1 MRTHSSPQSPVPV
14 DLPVAERIH
23 AAVER
28 FGEAEVVDRAI
39 LLLNGGNAGEEFLLY
54 AGGKHA
60 QGLLDGAPALYWP
73 ELWGAR
79 ALLHVWDPKAGT
91 AILANLDNQSWR
103 VREMCARV
111 SQERHLNVLPRI
123 VELTED
129 EVPRVR
135 IAALRALAALGSE
148 ADAETIAARLRD
160 PEKEVR
166 RAAQQSRD
174 TLRDRTRTEKPHS

>member
-1 MRTHSSPQSPVPV
+1 MRTQPNPQPDVPI
-14 DLPVAERIH
+14 DLSIAERIH

-28 FGEAEVVDRAI
+28 FGETEVVDRAI
-39 LLLNGGNAGEEFLLY
+39 LLLNGGNAGEDFLLY
-54 AGGKHA
+54 VGGKHA

-91 AILANLDNQSWR
+91 AIQTNLENQSWR

-111 SQERHLNVLPRI
+111 SQERRLNVLPGI
-123 VELTED
+123 VALTED

-135 IAALRALAALGSE
+135 IAALRALAELGTATD
-148 ADAETIAARLRD
+148 ADTISARLRD
-160 PEKEVR
+160 PDKDVR
-166 RAAQQSRD
+166 RAAQESRD
-174 TLRDRTRTEKPHS
+174 RLRDRSRTSTDS

>member
-1 MRTHSSPQSPVPV
+1 MRTQPNPQPDVPI
-14 DLPVAERIH
+14 DLPVARRIH

-28 FGEAEVVDRAI
+28 FGEPGVVDRSI
-39 LLLNGGNAGEEFLLY
+39 LLLNGGNAGEDFLLY
-54 AGGKHA
+54 VGGKHA

-79 ALLHVWDPKAGT
+79 ALLHVWDPKAGA
-91 AILANLDNQSWR
+91 AILNHLDNQSWR

-111 SQERHLNVLPRI
+111 SQARKLNVLPKI

-129 EVPRVR
+129 DVPRVR
-135 IAALRALAALGSE
+135 IAALRALAELGSE
-148 ADAETIAARLRD
+148 ADADTISARLRD
-160 PEKEVR
+160 PDKEVR

-174 TLRDRTRTEKPHS
+174 ALRERTRADTGD

>member
-1 MRTHSSPQSPVPV
+1 MRTQPNSQPDVPI

-28 FGEAEVVDRAI
+28 FGEPVVVDRSI
-39 LLLNGGNAGEEFLLY
+39 LLLNGGNAGEDFLLY
-54 AGGKHA
+54 VGGKHA

-91 AILANLDNQSWR
+91 AIQANLENQSWR

-111 SQERHLNVLPRI
+111 SQERHLNVLPGI
-123 VELTED
+123 VALTED

-135 IAALRALAALGSE
+135 IAALRALAELGTAAA
-148 ADAETIAARLRD
+148 ADTITARLRD
-160 PEKEVR
+160 PDKDVR

-174 TLRDRTRTEKPHS
+174 ALRDRTRTSTDS